1 MEKQNLSWKSLTASL
16 VLVLIYILGG
26 ESSLCED
33 SSSSSS
39 STRSSSSSSSS
50 SYYDENSSESNEQT
64 STDYQYEAP
73 VKYTNDYNEED
84 SIDENMNGIFEN
96 TEIE

>member
-1 MEKQNLSWKSLTASL
+1 MEKQKFSWKSLTASFIL
-16 VLVLIYILGG
+16 VLVYIVGG
-26 ESSLCED
+26 ESSLCDD

-39 STRSSSSSSSS
+39 SSSRSSSSSSS
-50 SYYDENSSESNEQT
+50 SYYDEDSYESNEQKN
-64 STDYQYEAP
+64 DYQYEAP

-84 SIDENMNGIFEN
+84 SIDEDMNGIFEN